1 MDYRIISADATIG
14 QIQVTY
20 SNSGTDIATYAI
32 DVPIVEGAFLT
43 GDALVAEIQSRAPVW
58 LVERK
63 SSTSTATGFD
73 TIVELARPEREA
85 AAARVAAAQAA
96 AEASLTYAQKRR
108 KEYPPITDCLDGVV
122 KGDQAQIDKYIAD
135 CQAVKAKYPK
145 P

>member
-1 MDYRIISADATIG
+1 MDYRIIAANAAIG

-20 SNSGTDIATYAI
+20 SDSGTDIATYAI
-32 DVPIVEGAFLT
+32 DVPIVDGAFLT
-43 GDALVAEIQSRAPVW
+43 GDALVAEIQNRAPVW

-73 TIVELARPEREA
+73 TIVELARPEQEA

-108 KEYPPITDCLDGVV
+108 KEYPPVADYLDGIV
-122 KGDQAQIDKYIAD
+122 KNDQEQIAKYIAD
-135 CQAVKAKYPK
+135 CQTVKAKYPK